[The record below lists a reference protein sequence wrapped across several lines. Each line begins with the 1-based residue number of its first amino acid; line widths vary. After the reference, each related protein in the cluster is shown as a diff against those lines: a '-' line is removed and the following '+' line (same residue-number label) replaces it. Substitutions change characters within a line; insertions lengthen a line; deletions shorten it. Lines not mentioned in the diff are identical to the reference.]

1 MTAATL
7 LPPGLPT
14 TSSSWILR
22 GGKWVLSF
30 LQPPKRNVV
39 AEAVSTGFYEHKT
52 LQELTHCATGIYIL
66 LSAPITHRLIAA
78 GLVT

>member
-1 MTAATL
+1 M
-7 LPPGLPT
+7 
-14 TSSSWILR
+14 
-22 GGKWVLSF
+22 
-30 LQPPKRNVV
+30 V
-39 AEAVSTGFYEHKT
+39 AKAVSTGFYEHKT